1 MKSISIFLLT
11 SLVLSCNYPK
21 DQAAIYNALE
31 FTLDS
36 LIAQKFGDNYSIG
49 NMFSV
54 ALDENYIRED
64 LEGIEEDLSSNDFQ
78 IEDLINQNN
87 AFRGESIDRYINDTY
102 HSKIKQEK
110 GNSTHITIGVP
121 LFNKDKTAFIHY
133 ILFDY
138 DNDSWSHQYIECS
151 LIQGQWKLSAV
162 MEIVRDEIEV
172 AIDKE

>member
-1 MKSISIFLLT
+1 MKITGIFLLA

-21 DQAAIYNALE
+21 DQTAIYNALE

-36 LIAQKFGDNYSIG
+36 LIAQKFGDNYSIS
-49 NMFSV
+49 NKFSV

-64 LEGIEEDLSSNDFQ
+64 LEGIEEDLISNGFQ
-78 IEDLINQNN
+78 IEDLIKQNN
-87 AFRGESIDRYINDTY
+87 DYRGEIINQYINNRY

-121 LFNKDKTAFIHY
+121 LFNEDRTAFIQY

-138 DNDSWSHQYIECS
+138 DNGSWSHQYIECS
-151 LIQGQWKLSAV
+151 LVQSQWKLSAV
-162 MEIVRDEIEV
+162 MEIIRDEIEV
-172 AIDKE
+172 PIDKK